1 MLIGIMKNP
10 VLYTIYEYDTDLFIT
25 MFCENKDRPQMKCD
39 GKCYLSKMQKEQN
52 EKDASN
58 MLKQLQTEIVYY
70 NPVTPVYI
78 AGNEVRFI
86 EETEKTSY
94 YNRLYSFLFTSYLV
108 KPPEVATLS

>member
-1 MLIGIMKNP
+1 VSALIIKVVD
-10 VLYTIYEYDTDLFIT
+10 VLLFIRL
-25 MFCENKDRPQMKCD
+25 NVI
-39 GKCYLSKMQKEQN
+39 LSKMQKEQN

-58 MLKQLQTEIVYY
+58 KLKQLQTEIVYY

-94 YNRLYSFLFTSYLV
+94 YNRLYSFLFTSYLE